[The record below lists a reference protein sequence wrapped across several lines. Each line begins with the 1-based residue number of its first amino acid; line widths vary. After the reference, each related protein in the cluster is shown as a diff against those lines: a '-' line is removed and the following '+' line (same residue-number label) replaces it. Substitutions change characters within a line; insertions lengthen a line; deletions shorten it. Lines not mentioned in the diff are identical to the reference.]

1 MPSRGIMRSKQK
13 RAATLGN
20 SARFYSLHANGKTY
34 QIPGG
39 GGFGQHNANIGSM
52 LSLGI
57 AKQTRKAGG
66 NNVCTFKDKFGRVQL
81 NTGDCGCQGPK
92 AYCPNCWN
100 RTTRCTM
107 STK

>member
-1 MPSRGIMRSKQK
+1 MPSRGIMRAKQK

-20 SARFYSLHANGKTY
+20 SARFYKLNVGGMTY
-34 QIPGG
+34 RVPGG
-39 GGFGQHNANIGSM
+39 SGFGQHNASIGS
-52 LSLGI
+52 LFSLGI

-66 NNVCTFKDKFGRVQL
+66 NNVCTIATEFGRVQL
-81 NTGDCGCQGPK
+81 NNECDCRGPK

-100 RTTRCTM
+100 RTTRCTQ

>member
-1 MPSRGIMRSKQK
+1 MPSRGIMRAKQK
-13 RAATLGN
+13 RAAALGN
-20 SARFYSLHANGKTY
+20 SARFYLLNTGTASYHV
-34 QIPGG
+34 PGG
-39 GGFGQHNANIGSM
+39 QGFGQHNANIGSM

-66 NNVCTFKDKFGRVQL
+66 NNVCVIKDKFGRVQL
-81 NTGDCGCQGPK
+81 NSGCGCQGPK

-100 RTTRCTM
+100 RTTRGTM

>member
-1 MPSRGIMRSKQK
+1 MPSRGIMRAKQK

-20 SARFYSLHANGKTY
+20 SARFYNLNANGTTHR
-34 QIPGG
+34 IPGG
-39 GGFGQHNANIGSM
+39 AGFGQHNANIGSM

-66 NNVCTFKDKFGRVQL
+66 NNVCVIKDEFGRVQL
-81 NTGDCGCQGPK
+81 NSQCGCQGPK
-92 AYCPNCWN
+92 AYCPNSWN
-100 RTTRCTM
+100 RTTKCTM

>member
-1 MPSRGIMRSKQK
+1 MRAKQK

-20 SARFYSLHANGKTY
+20 SARLYNLNAGGKTY
-34 QIPGG
+34 RVPGG

-66 NNVCTFKDKFGRVQL
+66 NNVCVIKDEFGRVQL
-81 NTGDCGCQGPK
+81 SPSCGCQGPK